1 MTEQTHIYGLLCP
14 LENKIRYVGKS
25 DNPST
30 RLRQH
35 LKAEDRTAKAAWIT
49 GLRGRGL
56 KPKLVILQTVA
67 VDGWREAERWW
78 IDNLRVRGLS
88 LTNAAPAPVGEA
100 LRVLRDDAM
109 LSQRELASEAGIS
122 PATVLKIEKG
132 EVETPHPSTMRKLAA
147 ALGVP
152 PRDLRED

>member
-1 MTEQTHIYGLLCP
+1 MATMMVVKETTGA
-14 LENKIRYVGKS
+14 KVKRIR
-25 DNPST
+25 
-30 RLRQH
+30 
-35 LKAEDRTAKAAWIT
+35 ED
-49 GLRGRGL
+49 LY
-56 KPKLVILQTVA
+56 
-67 VDGWREAERWW
+67 
-78 IDNLRVRGLS
+78 
-88 LTNAAPAPVGEA
+88 
-100 LRVLRDDAM
+100 